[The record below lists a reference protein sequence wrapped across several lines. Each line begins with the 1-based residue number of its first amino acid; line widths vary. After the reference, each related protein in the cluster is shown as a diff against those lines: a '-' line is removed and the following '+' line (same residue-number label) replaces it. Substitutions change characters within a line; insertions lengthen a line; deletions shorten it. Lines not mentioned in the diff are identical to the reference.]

1 MLKLYFTLLFLIPHF
16 FYAQEIIFP
25 EHLKNSY
32 ISKLKKSDSI
42 VFYQC
47 HVDTVKQELTTSSG
61 QNITSKNKKITL
73 TEKFVITLIDSVYYC
88 KYYTSSFTDFPNK
101 KFAYL
106 TLKEVKNW
114 NFELNNVKKLT
125 KQELLLIAAFE
136 SKTHDIVHYEL
147 NVNKSN
153 QNEIIVH
160 YQKEKRQ
167 LIVEGNYTI
176 SKVLNFQ
183 KK

>member
-16 FYAQEIIFP
+16 FYAQESIFP

-73 TEKFVITLIDSVYYC
+73 TEKFVITLIDSAYYC